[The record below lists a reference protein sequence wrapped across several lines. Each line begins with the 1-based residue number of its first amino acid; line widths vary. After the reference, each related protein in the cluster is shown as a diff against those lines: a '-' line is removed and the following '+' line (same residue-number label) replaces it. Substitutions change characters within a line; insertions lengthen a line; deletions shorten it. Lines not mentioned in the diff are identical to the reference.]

1 MKRNIEDEL
10 RSIDQRLDKIAA
22 EQTEPKNQF
31 GDTAADKERM
41 ATAWLTR
48 PKTKPWDD
56 PKFFQKKLPTK
67 ENEKFKYQ
75 SWNGE
80 TEPMEIT
87 KYIDKVKKNY
97 E

>member
-1 MKRNIEDEL
+1 MKIEDEL
-10 RSIDQRLDKIAA
+10 KLMSDRLDKINLQKK
-22 EQTEPKNQF
+22 ETRNEH
-31 GDTAADKERM
+31 GDTPAQKEQM
-41 ATAWLTR
+41 IHKWLTR

-75 SWNGE
+75 SWNGK